1 MDIILDKKKVY
12 FEQYFPTSYSSDMED
27 LAMTC
32 IDFMNAL
39 KMLICSEKHQQ
50 QKIKLGSYSF
60 KLSLYYKQ
68 MLWFDN

>member
-12 FEQYFPTSYSSDMED
+12 FEQCFLTSYSSDMED

-50 QKIKLGSYSF
+50 QKIELGSYSF
-60 KLSLYYKQ
+60 KLSLYHKQ